1 MIKDKHSDSLR
12 YVYDIIKE
20 GVWDWNANTGRV
32 DRSPGWYRMLG
43 YEVDCLKKDVFTWEN
58 IIHPDDYPQ
67 VMAIFDAY
75 ITGNRDTYEAEYR
88 CKKANGDYLW
98 VIDQGKIVERNPD
111 NSIARMI
118 GAHTDIH
125 TQKLAQEELRRQ
137 NETLTQSNFNLEN
150 TVRMRTLE
158 LEEINKLLQKQV
170 NQSSQDANTDSLTN
184 LYNRRKFEI
193 ELQKEVA
200 RAKRYNSPL
209 SLALFDAD
217 HFKLI
222 NDTLGHAAG
231 DKALQ
236 IIASE
241 ISGNI
246 RENDIASRWGGEE
259 FTVIFPGTTRKGAH
273 ATAEKIRA
281 SIEGSVTSIDATI
294 TCSVG
299 IAEFDFTESL
309 ETLLK
314 RLDQALYEAKDSG
327 RNCIR

>member
-1 MIKDKHSDSLR
+1 MTKDKHSDSLR

-43 YEVDCLKKDVFTWEN
+43 YEVDCLEKDVFTWEN

-88 CKKANGDYLW
+88 CKKVNGDYLW
-98 VIDQGKIVERNPD
+98 ITDQGKIVERNQD
-111 NSIARMI
+111 GSIARMI
-118 GAHTDIH
+118 GAHSNIH
-125 TQKLAQEELRRQ
+125 TQKLAQEELKRQ
-137 NETLTQSNFNLEN
+137 NEDLTQSNFNLEN
-150 TVRMRTLE
+150 TVRLRTLE
-158 LEEINKLLQKQV
+158 LEEINKLLQQQV
-170 NQSSQDANTDSLTN
+170 NQSSHDANTDLLTK
-184 LYNRRKFEI
+184 LYNRRKFEM
-193 ELQKEVA
+193 ELQKEIA
-200 RAKRYNSPL
+200 RAKRYHSPL

-217 HFKLI
+217 HFKQI

-236 IIASE
+236 IIANE
-241 ISGNI
+241 ISRNI
-246 RENDIASRWGGEE
+246 RQNDIASRWGGEE
-259 FTVIFPGTTRKGAH
+259 FTVIFPGTKREGAH

-281 SIEGSVTSIDATI
+281 SIEGATTGLDASI

-299 IAEFDFTESL
+299 IAEFDPSESH
-309 ETLLK
+309 EMLLK
-314 RLDQALYEAKDSG
+314 RLDQALYQAKDNG

>member
-1 MIKDKHSDSLR
+1 MTKDKHPDTLDF
-12 YVYDIIKE
+12 VYDIIKE

-43 YEVDCLKKDVFTWEN
+43 YKVDGLKKDVFTWEN

-67 VMAIFDAY
+67 VMAVFDAY
-75 ITGNRDTYEAEYR
+75 ITGNRDNYKAEYR

-98 VIDQGKIVERNPD
+98 VIDQGKIVERNTD
-111 NSIARMI
+111 GSVARMI
-118 GAHTDIH
+118 GAHSNIH
-125 TQKLAQEELRRQ
+125 TQKLAQAELKRQ
-137 NETLTQSNFNLEN
+137 NEDLTQSNFNLEN

-170 NQSSQDANTDSLTN
+170 HQSSQDANTDLLTN

-193 ELQKEVA
+193 ELQKEIA
-200 RAKRYNSPL
+200 RAKRYKSHL

-217 HFKLI
+217 HFKQI

-259 FTVIFPGTTRKGAH
+259 FTVIFPGTTHKGAH
-273 ATAEKIRA
+273 ATAEKIRS
-281 SIEGSVTSIDATI
+281 SIEGAPTGLDATI

-299 IAEFDFTESL
+299 IAEFDPAESHDA
-309 ETLLK
+309 LLK
-314 RLDQALYEAKDSG
+314 RLDQALYEAKASG